1 VNLVEQWRE
10 IEAGLPRN
18 WSEASLTLTVN
29 DANSAHAAALL
40 GPLQPVRSGTTIR
53 LFPLRRSAEAVRRL
67 LGGLDRE
74 GIAGTLQLASA
85 RESEQAAAFPQRES
99 LAASWRELVDD
110 LPMDWSDLYV
120 ELELDS
126 TDYLE
131 PAALRLAPVNP
142 ARYGDEP
149 TFRFRAA
156 RRFGY
161 GAASEMTRRCLE
173 RLDEAGITGQVRILR
188 ALSDTKPVATQ
199 GPVWY
204 VAGKSV

>member
-1 VNLVEQWRE
+1 MNLVEQWRE
-10 IEAGLPRN
+10 IEAELSRN

-29 DANSAHAAALL
+29 DANCARASALL

-53 LFPLRRSAEAVRRL
+53 FFPLRRSAEAVRRL

-74 GIAGTLQLASA
+74 GIAGKLQLASV
-85 RESEQAAAFPQRES
+85 RESEETVAVPERAS
-99 LAASWRELVDD
+99 LSASWRELVDD
-110 LPMDWSDLYV
+110 LPADWSDLYV

-142 ARYGDEP
+142 ARYGGEP

-161 GAASEMTRRCLE
+161 GAAPEMTRRCLE

-188 ALSDTKPVATQ
+188 ALSDTQPVGTQ